1 MHLLTIAWLQGALQ
15 GQQLT
20 PGSVIKQLCQLTL
33 GGPAV
38 GAAFGLCMVVWLRYV
53 YNSAVVE
60 VTMTIVAALG
70 AFIVGNEMLGVSG
83 VLAVLC
89 LGIWMLSFG
98 AHHIS
103 REVQE
108 PLNIIW

>member
-1 MHLLTIAWLQGALQ
+1 M
-15 GQQLT
+15 
-20 PGSVIKQLCQLTL
+20 VI
-33 GGPAV
+33 
-38 GAAFGLCMVVWLRYV
+38 WLRYV

-108 PLNIIW
+108 PLNIIWYVSCRLLQFSKSFRVHFQLTPRS

>member
-1 MHLLTIAWLQGALQ
+1 
-15 GQQLT
+15 
-20 PGSVIKQLCQLTL
+20 
-33 GGPAV
+33 
-38 GAAFGLCMVVWLRYV
+38 MVTWLRYV

-70 AFIVGNEMLGVSG
+70 SFIVGNEMLGVSG

-108 PLNIIW
+108 PLNIIWYAACIFSVLPHLAVLHRSSRFHKMHGSSTSV

>member
-1 MHLLTIAWLQGALQ
+1 
-15 GQQLT
+15 
-20 PGSVIKQLCQLTL
+20 
-33 GGPAV
+33 
-38 GAAFGLCMVVWLRYV
+38 MVTWLRYV

-70 AFIVGNEMLGVSG
+70 SFIVGNEMLGVSG

-108 PLNIIW
+108 PLNIIWYAACIFSVLPNHAVLHRSSRFHKMHGSSTSV

>member
-1 MHLLTIAWLQGALQ
+1 
-15 GQQLT
+15 
-20 PGSVIKQLCQLTL
+20 
-33 GGPAV
+33 
-38 GAAFGLCMVVWLRYV
+38 MVTWLRYI

-70 AFIVGNEMLGVSG
+70 CFIVGNEMLGVSG

-108 PLNIIW
+108 PLNIIWYAFFHELSFGAHHISHEVQEPLNIIWYAFI

>member
-1 MHLLTIAWLQGALQ
+1 
-15 GQQLT
+15 
-20 PGSVIKQLCQLTL
+20 
-33 GGPAV
+33 
-38 GAAFGLCMVVWLRYV
+38 MVTWLRYI

-70 AFIVGNEMLGVSG
+70 CFIVGNEMLGVSG

-108 PLNIIW
+108 PLNIIWYAFFHEWDVMT